1 MITFP
6 RFANCLQLPS
16 QGMVNSYVS
25 VPALRALV
33 LSGGPGG
40 LDSNLLFCKLFKAEV
55 NQA

>member
-25 VPALRALV
+25 VPALHA

-40 LDSNLLFCKLFKAEV
+40 LDSNLLFCKLFKAEG
-55 NQA
+55 NKA